1 MFKKRFN
8 FIEMFFGVV
17 FFAVVVL
24 MGLGY
29 VLQTQL
35 GLDWRVLPVIK
46 TITLIQQKYN
56 GDYNNDQI
64 YTGAIRGMVKELDDP
79 YSTYLDAKDYADLT
93 TITEGYFGGV
103 GLVLGKK
110 DDKLVVVAPIEETP
124 AYRAGIK
131 SGDFIAGID
140 GKATAGMELTDA
152 VKQIRGANGSA
163 VELTVV
169 SGKEAPKVVRIVREE
184 IKLKSVYGEMKG
196 NNIGYI
202 RITSFSEDTAKDFQ
216 NKYNELAQEG
226 MKGLILD
233 LRDNPGGLLRSG
245 VGVAKQLV
253 PKGPIVSMKEKDG
266 RTTTEYSNLTQLKY
280 PLAILVNKGTA
291 SASEIVSGAV
301 QDTKAGKLFG
311 TTTYGKGCVQNIFNL
326 TRDTGVKL
334 TIAEYY
340 TPSGRS
346 INGVGINPDVEIA
359 ATDDKGTNQL
369 AAAQKYIEEE
379 ITKAG
384 K

>member
-35 GLDWRVLPVIK
+35 GLDWRILPVIK

>member
-35 GLDWRVLPVIK
+35 GLDWRILPVIK

-184 IKLKSVYGEMKG
+184 IKLKSVYGEMKD
-196 NNIGYI
+196 NNVGYI

-216 NKYNELAQEG
+216 NKYRELEQQG

-245 VGVAKQLV
+245 VGVAKLLV

-266 RTTTEYSNLTQLKY
+266 KTTTEYSNLTQLKY

-326 TRDTGVKL
+326 TRETGVKL

-346 INGVGINPDVEIA
+346 INGVGINPDVEVA
-359 ATDDKGTNQL
+359 ATDEKGTNQL

>member
-140 GKATAGMELTDA
+140 GKAPAGMELTDA

-326 TRDTGVKL
+326 TRETGVKL

-346 INGVGINPDVEIA
+346 INGVGINPDVEVA
-359 ATDDKGTNQL
+359 ATDEKGTNQL

>member
-266 RTTTEYSNLTQLKY
+266 RTSTEYSNLTQLKY

>member
-35 GLDWRVLPVIK
+35 GLDWRILPVIK

-140 GKATAGMELTDA
+140 GKASAGMVLTDA
-152 VKQIRGANGSA
+152 VKHI
-163 VELTVV
+163 
-169 SGKEAPKVVRIVREE
+169 
-184 IKLKSVYGEMKG
+184 
-196 NNIGYI
+196 
-202 RITSFSEDTAKDFQ
+202 
-216 NKYNELAQEG
+216 
-226 MKGLILD
+226 
-233 LRDNPGGLLRSG
+233 
-245 VGVAKQLV
+245 
-253 PKGPIVSMKEKDG
+253 
-266 RTTTEYSNLTQLKY
+266 
-280 PLAILVNKGTA
+280 
-291 SASEIVSGAV
+291 
-301 QDTKAGKLFG
+301 
-311 TTTYGKGCVQNIFNL
+311 
-326 TRDTGVKL
+326 
-334 TIAEYY
+334 
-340 TPSGRS
+340 
-346 INGVGINPDVEIA
+346 
-359 ATDDKGTNQL
+359 
-369 AAAQKYIEEE
+369 
-379 ITKAG
+379 
-384 K
+384 

>member
-1 MFKKRFN
+1 MLG
-8 FIEMFFGVV
+8 IALCVIGVL
-17 FFAVVVL
+17 F
-24 MGLGY
+24 GLGY

-35 GLDWRVLPVIK
+35 GLDWRILPVVR
-46 TITLIQQKYN
+46 TLTLIEQKYN
-56 GDYNNDQI
+56 GDYSNDQI

-110 DDKLVVVAPIEETP
+110 DDKLVVVAPIEDTP

-131 SGDFIAGID
+131 SGDFITAID
-140 GKATAGMELTDA
+140 GKATGSQELTDA
-152 VKQIRGANGSA
+152 VKHIRGANGST

-169 SGKEAPKVVRIVREE
+169 SDGQAARVVRIVREE

-196 NNIGYI
+196 NNVGYI
-202 RITSFSEDTAKDFQ
+202 RITSFNEDTAKDFQ
-216 NKYNELAQEG
+216 NKYRELEQQG
-226 MKGLILD
+226 MKGLVLD

-245 VGVAKQLV
+245 VGVAKLLV
-253 PKGPIVSMKEKDG
+253 PKGPIVSVKEKDG
-266 RTTTEYSNLTQLKY
+266 KTTTEYSNLAQLKY
-280 PLAILVNKGTA
+280 PLAVLVNKGTA

-311 TTTYGKGCVQNIFNL
+311 TTTYGKGCVQNVFNL
-326 TRDTGVKL
+326 TQDTGVKL

-346 INGVGINPDVEIA
+346 INGVGIKPDVEITA
-359 ATDDKGTNQL
+359 ADDKGTNQL
-369 AAAQKYIEEE
+369 AAAQQYIEEE

>member
-326 TRDTGVKL
+326 TRETGVKL

-346 INGVGINPDVEIA
+346 INGVGINPDVEVA
-359 ATDDKGTNQL
+359 ATDEKGTNQL

>member
-35 GLDWRVLPVIK
+35 GLDWRILPVIK

-326 TRDTGVKL
+326 TRETGVKL

-346 INGVGINPDVEIA
+346 INGVGINPDVEVA
-359 ATDDKGTNQL
+359 ATDEKGTNQL